1 MARVTIE
8 DCLGQ
13 VSNRFKLIL
22 LASKRAEQLIK
33 GANPLVD
40 PDGDK
45 PVVLALREIASGLVN
60 ERYVESVASGDM
72 FVNSEEKELI

>member
-45 PVVLALREIASGLVN
+45 PVVLALRESASGLVN

>member
-1 MARVTIE
+1 M
-8 DCLGQ
+8 
-13 VSNRFKLIL
+13 
-22 LASKRAEQLIK
+22 ASKRAEQLIK